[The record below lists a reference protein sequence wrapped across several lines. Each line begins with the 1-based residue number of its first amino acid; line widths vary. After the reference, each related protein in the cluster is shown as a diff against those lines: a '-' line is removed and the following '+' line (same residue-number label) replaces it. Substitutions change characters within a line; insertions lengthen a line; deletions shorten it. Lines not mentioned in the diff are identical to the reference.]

1 MEEGKKILDT
11 WLETPF
17 KAPCPASDGR
27 PWNDEIGQFLDS
39 SIGEMEKISEPAL
52 DNNGASLEKAQEGS
66 AQNVLNGST
75 QDVTVQEESSKTTL
89 SPVEVLEKMLH
100 LTNLSPDLPPAKES
114 DGMFLGLSYLC

>member
-1 MEEGKKILDT
+1 
-11 WLETPF
+11 LETPF

-66 AQNVLNGST
+66 AQNVLNGRT
-75 QDVTVQEESSKTTL
+75 QDGTVQEESSKTTP

-100 LTNLSPDLPPAKES
+100 LTNLSADLPPAKES